1 MRQLKIIDSPTFRTT
16 QSLAKYLVDISRIP
30 TLSIV
35 EEEEL
40 ARKMRKGD
48 KKAKDKLIQAN
59 LRFVVSVAKQYQ
71 HRGLPLLDLINEGNI
86 GLIKAADRFDETRG
100 FKFISYA
107 VWWIRQS
114 ITDALT
120 EQGHVVD
127 LPANQ
132 ISVLNK
138 INKFSAEFEQKH
150 LRKPIISEIAEGI
163 DIPERKIRHLMDMKQ
178 ISIDAPLFED
188 SDELSYADTLAAEEE
203 PHQDSTSLSIDI
215 KRVIEKTLNNKET
228 YVVKHLFGLDCQP
241 RTLEELSKELNL
253 TREGVRLLKERA
265 LRKLNKSNNNILKKY
280 VA

>member
-16 QSLAKYLVDISRIP
+16 ESLAKYLVDISRIP

-203 PHQDSTSLSIDI
+203 PHQDSASLSIDI

>member
-203 PHQDSTSLSIDI
+203 PHQDSASLSIDI

-241 RTLEELSKELNL
+241 CTLEELSKELNL

>member
-1 MRQLKIIDSPTFRTT
+1 MRQLKITDSPTFRTT

-30 TLSIV
+30 TLSVI
-35 EEEEL
+35 EEEKL
-40 ARKMRKGD
+40 VRSMKKGD

-163 DIPERKIRHLMDMKQ
+163 GIPERKIRHLMDMKQ

-203 PHQDSTSLSIDI
+203 PHQDSASLSIDI

>member
-16 QSLAKYLVDISRIP
+16 ESLAKYLVDISRIP
-30 TLSIV
+30 RLSVI

-138 INKFSAEFEQKH
+138 INKFNLEFEQKH
-150 LRKPIISEIAEGI
+150 LRKPIISEVAEGI

-203 PHQDSTSLSIDI
+203 PHQDSASLSIDI

-228 YVVKHLFGLDCQP
+228 YVVKHLFGLGCQP